1 MLTIEVQII
10 SLTSEQQER
19 YKQQLELPGMSA
31 AKQEKLL
38 ASKVVIMC
46 GEQSAEF
53 AISHLIASGIGRII
67 LARTD
72 VTAAN
77 NNTHNPDV
85 IIEEYR
91 LKAASDNL
99 EKFLHEASVVLD
111 ASFDWQLKMGLS
123 DACMRLSIPLIHS
136 GTTGPRFQVFTMIP
150 GKSACLRCALPK
162 AGIDDFPLEPISHV
176 TMPAIAACTG
186 ALMALETIKIIAGL
200 GVTQGNELWKMD
212 GLSGELEIIRGL
224 DRQRDC
230 PDCGRG

>member
-1 MLTIEVQII
+1 
-10 SLTSEQQER
+10 
-19 YKQQLELPGMSA
+19 MSTG
-31 AKQEKLL
+31 KQEKLL
-38 ASKVVIMC
+38 CSKVVILC

-53 AISHLIASGIGRII
+53 ALSHLIAAGVGRII
-67 LARTD
+67 LTGTD

-77 NNTHNPDV
+77 NNPKRVDNPDV

-99 EKFLHEASVVLD
+99 EKFVQDSSVVLD
-111 ASFDWQLKMGLS
+111 ASLDWQLKMRLS

-136 GTTGPRFQVFTMIP
+136 GTTGPRLQLFTMIP

-162 AGIDDFPLEPISHV
+162 AGIDDFPLTPVWHA

-186 ALMALETIKIIAGL
+186 ALMALEAIKIIAGL

-230 PDCGRG
+230 PDCGR

>member
-1 MLTIEVQII
+1 
-10 SLTSEQQER
+10 
-19 YKQQLELPGMSA
+19 MSTG
-31 AKQEKLL
+31 KQEKLL
-38 ASKVVIMC
+38 GSKVVILC
-46 GEQSAEF
+46 GEQSADF
-53 AISHLIASGIGRII
+53 AVSHLIVAGVGRII
-67 LARTD
+67 VARTD

-77 NNTHNPDV
+77 NNSEQAAGNPDV

-99 EKFLHEASVVLD
+99 EQFVQDSSVVLD
-111 ASFDWQLKMGLS
+111 ASFDWQLKMRLS

-162 AGIDDFPLEPISHV
+162 AGIDDFPLEPIAHV

-186 ALMALETIKIIAGL
+186 ALMALEAIKIITGL
-200 GVTQGNELWKMD
+200 GVTQGNELWKLD